1 MTIEWRYTIH
11 PGLGVLS
18 LAGFLGQEAVGRFQG
33 AVGWAL
39 ARGTG
44 PVVLDLTGLRGWSDG
59 GRLAVSEAALRLAAE
74 GRGLELAAVPEGE
87 AFGTGGGPGAGP
99 GAALGAGEAVVAVH
113 GDLAAALAAHR
124 DRGAE
129 EREWRSDAWPENA

>member
-1 MTIEWRYTIH
+1 MTIEWRYTVH

-33 AVGWAL
+33 AVGWAV

-74 GRGLELAAVPEGE
+74 GRGLELAAVPESG
-87 AFGTGGGPGAGP
+87 APAGGAGF
-99 GAALGAGEAVVAVH
+99 GDGKVVVAVH

-124 DRGAE
+124 DRGVE
-129 EREWRSDAWPENA
+129 EREWRSDAWPEDA

>member
-74 GRGLELAAVPEGE
+74 GRGLELAAVPEG
-87 AFGTGGGPGAGP
+87 GTPAAGAGF
-99 GAALGAGEAVVAVH
+99 GDGKVVVAVH

-124 DRGAE
+124 DRGVE
-129 EREWRSDAWPENA
+129 EREWRSDAWPGSG

>member
-59 GRLAVSEAALRLAAE
+59 GRLAVSEAASRLAAE
-74 GRGLELAAVPEGE
+74 GRGLELAAVPASG
-87 AFGTGGGPGAGP
+87 ADGLPDGGFADGPVAI
-99 GAALGAGEAVVAVH
+99 AVH
-113 GDLAAALAAHR
+113 GDLATALAAHR
-124 DRGAE
+124 DRGVE
-129 EREWRSDAWPENA
+129 ERAWRSDAWPEGG

>member
-74 GRGLELAAVPEGE
+74 GRGLELAAVPEGG
-87 AFGTGGGPGAGP
+87 APPAGTGFGDGKVA
-99 GAALGAGEAVVAVH
+99 VAVH

-124 DRGAE
+124 DRGVE
-129 EREWRSDAWPENA
+129 EREWRSDAWPGDA

>member
-33 AVGWAL
+33 AVGWAV

-74 GRGLELAAVPEGE
+74 GRGLELAAVPESG
-87 AFGTGGGPGAGP
+87 APSGGAGF
-99 GAALGAGEAVVAVH
+99 GDGKVVVAVH

-124 DRGAE
+124 DRGVE
-129 EREWRSDAWPENA
+129 EREWRSDAWPEDA

>member
-59 GRLAVSEAALRLAAE
+59 GRLAVTEAAARLAAE
-74 GRGLELAAVPEGE
+74 GRGLELAAVPEGG
-87 AFGTGGGPGAGP
+87 ADAGFGDG
-99 GAALGAGEAVVAVH
+99 LVVIEVH

-124 DRGAE
+124 DRGVE

>member
-33 AVGWAL
+33 AVGWAV

-59 GRLAVSEAALRLAAE
+59 GRLAVSEAASRLAAE
-74 GRGLELAAVPEGE
+74 GRGLELAAVPEGG
-87 AFGTGGGPGAGP
+87 ADGGFEDGP
-99 GAALGAGEAVVAVH
+99 AVITVH

-124 DRGAE
+124 DRGVE
-129 EREWRSDAWPENA
+129 EREWRSDAWPGSA

>member
-44 PVVLDLTGLRGWSDG
+44 PVVLDLTALRGWSDG

-74 GRGLELAAVPEGE
+74 GRGLELAAVPRSGASGTDGDFGDGE
-87 AFGTGGGPGAGP
+87 
-99 GAALGAGEAVVAVH
+99 VVVTVH
-113 GDLAAALAAHR
+113 GDLAAALSAHR
-124 DRGAE
+124 DRGVE
-129 EREWRSDAWPENA
+129 EREWRSDAWPEGA

>member
-33 AVGWAL
+33 AVGWAV

-59 GRLAVSEAALRLAAE
+59 GRLAVSEAASRLAAE
-74 GRGLELAAVPEGE
+74 GRGLELAAVP
-87 AFGTGGGPGAGP
+87 GGGADGGFGDGRPGGI
-99 GAALGAGEAVVAVH
+99 AVH

-124 DRGAE
+124 DRGVE
-129 EREWRSDAWPENA
+129 EREWRSDAWPGDA

>member
-74 GRGLELAAVPEGE
+74 GRGLELAAVPGSG
-87 AFGTGGGPGAGP
+87 APGAGS
-99 GAALGAGEAVVAVH
+99 GAGADGGFGDGKVVVTVH

-124 DRGAE
+124 DRGVE
-129 EREWRSDAWPENA
+129 EREWRSDAWPEDA